1 MLFYITIDEFHR
13 VSKCFQFLGIN
24 VGLLRALYI
33 YGTCVSTN
41 VGVVF
46 IYRLVTTADMYVRM
60 CDLIEYEDKYTGSVP
75 STLIHNLLLAP
86 TLDAIL
92 S

>member
-13 VSKCFQFLGIN
+13 VSKRFQFLGID
-24 VGLLRALYI
+24 VGLLRTLYA
-33 YGTCVSTN
+33 TCTSKN
-41 VGVVF
+41 VGVLF
-46 IYRLVTTADMYVRM
+46 MYRLVTTADLYVRM